1 MGRGG
6 GGLETPHF
14 QTVAILSI
22 IIVATSGYA
31 LVMCLFIAHRTT
43 LHLQKMWDLTST
55 LCYW

>member
-31 LVMCLFIAHRTT
+31 LIGHVLVYC
-43 LHLQKMWDLTST
+43 S
-55 LCYW
+55 